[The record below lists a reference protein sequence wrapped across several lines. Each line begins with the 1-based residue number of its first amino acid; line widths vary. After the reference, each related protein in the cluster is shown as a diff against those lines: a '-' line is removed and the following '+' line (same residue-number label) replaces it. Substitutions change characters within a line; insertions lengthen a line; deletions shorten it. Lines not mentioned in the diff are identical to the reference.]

1 MLLFKISFLN
11 NNSVLLIFLVFS
23 QYGLVCKYGIIF
35 QTQNKALPMRTYPLI
50 FIKLMKKKK
59 NSELADEKKFLKIH
73 KIHRETPAPE
83 TLFK

>member
-1 MLLFKISFLN
+1 MYKE
-11 NNSVLLIFLVFS
+11 
-23 QYGLVCKYGIIF
+23 
-35 QTQNKALPMRTYPLI
+35 
-50 FIKLMKKKK
+50 KLMKKKK